1 MTNPNIAKITQ
12 TSDNTSVVELT
23 NGSQLNVK
31 TTTDGTPSK
40 SDNAFDWIVVRKF

>member
-1 MTNPNIAKITQ
+1 MTNPNVAKITQ

-23 NGSQLNVK
+23 NGSQLKIK

-40 SDNAFDWIVVRKF
+40 SDNAFDWIVVRS